1 MFEAGGGYMFEAICL
16 RLGGYMFEAIRLRL
30 GGLYV

>member
-1 MFEAGGGYMFEAICL
+1 MFEAIRL
-16 RLGGYMFEAIRLRL
+16 RLGGYMFEAICFESGGAICLRL